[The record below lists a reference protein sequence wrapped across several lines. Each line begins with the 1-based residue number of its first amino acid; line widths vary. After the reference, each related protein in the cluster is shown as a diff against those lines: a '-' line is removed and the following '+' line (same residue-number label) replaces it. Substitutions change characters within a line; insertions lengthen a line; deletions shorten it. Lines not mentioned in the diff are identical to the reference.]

1 MMPGDGHRSRIWAPV
16 LRQVDVA
23 LGGSQVTL
31 QPGTWVESA
40 VFMGVRGMRPPRS
53 AFGAT
58 LSDALIAKRIGRVP
72 DLGEVVIAPDGA
84 APFATSAP
92 APASPPAHTLRARSE
107 PRTPASDVHGRV
119 LCDMASVRNG
129 EAWDVPADA
138 PVLVVTDPAV
148 DVPECTVLELL
159 ACMEATRA
167 DVVLPLQNIGMPL
180 CLPVGKSEPRSPAR
194 PMPGGRS
201 PAAIAG
207 ALRHLPAE
215 HIGTASDRIAA
226 ALFSPD
232 GLRKWRAGEPVD
244 FVVTCVNA
252 FAWVPPDLASFIDL
266 PSRLLPAG
274 VSASS
279 VAERAREVIAET
291 PPAGLP
297 VVFVCDGV
305 GPVGGTQVILNLV
318 DALNDLGGISASV
331 VHKFTGSYP
340 HSFVSKAAPLP
351 LAKGEIV
358 NAVTDRLGWTRG
370 APGVVVATS
379 WGTGDTV
386 RAICERNPA
395 LTPVAFWQDRED
407 LFERHDGK
415 PAGADEFAAYLAI
428 KHRIGVSRWVL
439 KSAVADGLI
448 GERAGGEIRLT
459 VWPALDPAFSSAPPP
474 ERTDPADR
482 PVRILAMWRPMT
494 AVRRG
499 MPRLAKLYD
508 DLRAVYKGKKAS
520 RVSLE
525 VFGWT
530 EGVPAGVVSHGHLT
544 TAQVA
549 ALMREVDIVVEPSEF
564 QGFGLPGLEAI
575 ACGAVLVTTPCR
587 GPEEYARP
595 GINAVIA
602 ADHDSLLPAV
612 RSLVDDP
619 QTLKLLQAGAAGS
632 WPPITWQQRA
642 IEFSGPLFMAAA
654 AHAHAAAQASTTS
667 SEGTRTLPESS
678 GRG

>member
-1 MMPGDGHRSRIWAPV
+1 MRPGDGHRSRIWAPV
-16 LRQVDVA
+16 LRQVDVT
-23 LGGSQVTL
+23 LGGHQITL
-31 QPGTWVESA
+31 HPGTWVESA
-40 VFMGVRGMRPPRS
+40 VFMGVPGMRPPRS

-58 LSDALIAKRIGRVP
+58 SPDALIARRIGRVP
-72 DLGEVVIAPDGA
+72 DVGEVVVLSDGA
-84 APFATSAP
+84 APLATQA
-92 APASPPAHTLRARSE
+92 APASPPAHALSARAQ

-129 EAWDVPADA
+129 EAWETPPGA
-138 PVLVVTDPAV
+138 PVLVITDPSV
-148 DVPECTVLELL
+148 DVPEGAVLELL
-159 ACMEATRA
+159 ACMESTRA

-201 PAAIAG
+201 PSAIAE
-207 ALRHLPAE
+207 ALRRLPAQ

-252 FAWVPPDLASFIDL
+252 FAWVSPTLTAFIDL
-266 PSRLLPAG
+266 PARPLPTD

-279 VAERAREVIAET
+279 VAERAREVIAEA
-291 PPAGLP
+291 PPGGLP

-305 GPVGGTQVILNLV
+305 GPVGGTQVILNVV

-331 VHKFTGSYP
+331 VHKFTGNYP

-358 NAVTDRLGWTRG
+358 NAVTDRLGWKRG
-370 APGVVVATS
+370 APGIVVATS

-415 PAGADEFAAYLAI
+415 PAGAGEFSAYLAI
-428 KHRIGVSRWVL
+428 RHRVAVSRWIL
-439 KSAVADGLI
+439 ESAEAEGLI
-448 GERAGGEIRLT
+448 GARESDAIRQV
-459 VWPALDPAFSSAPPP
+459 VWPAVDPAFTSQPPP
-474 ERTDPADR
+474 ERTDSTDR

-508 DLRAVYKGKKAS
+508 DLRAAYRGKKAG

-525 VFGWT
+525 VFGWS
-530 EGVPAGVVSHGHLT
+530 EGVPTGVVSHGHLT

-564 QGFGLPGLEAI
+564 QGFGLPGMEAI
-575 ACGAVLVTTPCR
+575 ACGAALVTTPCR
-587 GPEEYARP
+587 GPQEYTSH
-595 GINAVIA
+595 GFNAIVA
-602 ADHDSLLPAV
+602 DDHDSLLPAV

-619 QTLKLLQAGAAGS
+619 RALRLIQRGAAGT
-632 WPPITWQQRA
+632 WPPVAWAERA
-642 IEFSGPLFMAAA
+642 REFSTVLHIAAGLA
-654 AHAHAAAQASTTS
+654 ARDVSPTT
-667 SEGTRTLPESS
+667 
-678 GRG
+678 